1 MPNLDVEAVAE
12 WLTERDPDAATA
24 WHPPPVSLPESTASL
39 LQQLGLALDVAQSRD
54 PEGLSQQLRGKP
66 LREQLPTL
74 LAHIDRST
82 RMRLLAWVGEPPMPR
97 PDLVIRA
104 CLGDDSAPAGGV
116 LRREMRQICCTA
128 LLSRIFDHGRVIQL
142 LDACRQAGLSGEAA

>member
-1 MPNLDVEAVAE
+1 MPDLDVEAVAE
-12 WLTERDPDAATA
+12 WLTKRDPDAAIA
-24 WHPPPVSLPESTASL
+24 WHPPPVSLPENTASL

-54 PEGLSQQLRGKP
+54 PEGLSQQLREKP

-82 RMRLLAWVGEPPMPR
+82 RMRLLAWLGEPPMPR
-97 PDLVIRA
+97 PDLVIRT

-116 LRREMRQICCTA
+116 LRREMQQICCTA
-128 LLSRIFDHGRVIQL
+128 LLSRVFEHGRVIQL
-142 LDACRQAGLSGEAA
+142 LDACRQAGLSGEAS

>member
-1 MPNLDVEAVAE
+1 MPNLDAEAVAE

-24 WHPPPVSLPESTASL
+24 WLPPMTSLREDTASL
-39 LQQLGLALDVAQSRD
+39 LRQLGGALDAAQAHEPEALSRQLQEK
-54 PEGLSQQLRGKP
+54 PQSERLSTVLV
-66 LREQLPTL
+66 
-74 LAHIDRST
+74 HIDRPT
-82 RMRLLAWVGEPPMPR
+82 RMRLLSWLGEPPMPR
-97 PDLVIRA
+97 PDLVIRT

-128 LLSRIFDHGRVIQL
+128 LLSRVFEHGRVMQL

>member
-24 WHPPPVSLPESTASL
+24 WRPPVPLPESTASL
-39 LQQLGLALDVAQSRD
+39 LRQLGLALDVAQSRD
-54 PEGLSQQLRGKP
+54 PDALGQQLRGKP

-74 LAHIDRST
+74 LAHIDRSK
-82 RMRLLAWVGEPPMPR
+82 RMRLLAWLGEPPMPR
-97 PDLVIRA
+97 PDLVVRA

-128 LLSRIFDHGRVIQL
+128 LLSRMFDHGRVIQL

>member
-1 MPNLDVEAVAE
+1 MPNLDAEAVAD
-12 WLTERDPDAATA
+12 WLTERDPDAATV
-24 WHPPPVSLPESTASL
+24 WHPPVPLPEGTASL
-39 LQQLGLALDVAQSRD
+39 LRQLGLALDVAQSRD
-54 PEGLSQQLRGKP
+54 PEALSQQLRGKP

-74 LAHIDRST
+74 LAHIDQST
-82 RMRLLAWVGEPPMPR
+82 RMRLLAWLGEPPMPR

-104 CLGDDSAPAGGV
+104 CLGDDNTPAGDL

-128 LLSRIFDHGRVIQL
+128 LLSRMFDHGRVIQL